1 MVLEVANR
9 SGVDCRGILVCG
21 FVVHGLFSALGSGVA
36 ARPLGT

>member
-1 MVLEVANR
+1 
-9 SGVDCRGILVCG
+9 LVCG